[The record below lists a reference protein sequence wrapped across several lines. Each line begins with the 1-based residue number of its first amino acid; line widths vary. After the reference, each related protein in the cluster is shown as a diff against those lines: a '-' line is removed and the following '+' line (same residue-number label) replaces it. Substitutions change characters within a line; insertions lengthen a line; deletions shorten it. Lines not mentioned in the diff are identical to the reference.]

1 MWNKNMNVDG
11 LFTKVAAD
19 ARGKAESPTVGSTEW
34 NQWLAWT
41 NEELYS
47 FGEVHDWPELR
58 NQTYPV
64 YVGASQT
71 SMALPENFKKFAGN
85 LVIDGDFYTE
95 VDQDL
100 FDKYGNSEQ
109 VFRHGW
115 DGGWFVEWKGQGG
128 SAASGIV
135 PISIYPTS
143 LATATDN
150 INMRNPMYLVKRLK
164 VRIFKYRQNPIFSEL
179 ETEADTMLQ
188 QMIENEY
195 YKHSQ
200 YKGGATSR
208 EEEAGFVL
216 GLD

>member
-1 MWNKNMNVDG
+1 MDVAG
-11 LFTKVAAD
+11 LFEKVASD

-58 NQTYPV
+58 KLDYPI
-64 YVGASQT
+64 YLSASQA
-71 SMALPENFKKFAGN
+71 SSALPDNFKKFAGN
-85 LVIDGDFYTE
+85 LVINGNFYTE

-100 FDKYGNSEQ
+100 FDKYHYSEN

-115 DGGWFVEWKGQGG
+115 NGGYYVEFKNVPA
-128 SAASGIV
+128 SSVSGIV

-150 INMRNPMYLVKRLK
+150 IVMRNPFYLAKRLK
-164 VRIFKYRQNPIFSEL
+164 VRIFKYRQDPIFTEL
-179 ETEADTMLQ
+179 ETEADIMLQ